1 MTPMNEQRAV
11 VAVIDD
17 DESVREAL
25 QGLLESVALKV
36 ELFGSVDDFL
46 RTSNYHA
53 PNCIVLDLRLPG
65 PSGLDLQ
72 AQLAGANSPTP
83 IVFITAHGDIRMSV
97 RAMKAGAIE
106 FLAKPLQEQEL
117 LDAVRKGIERDRV
130 RRAEEQA
137 IAELRTRFASLTP
150 REKEVMALLT
160 AGRLNKQI
168 AGQMG
173 TSEMTARVH
182 RNQIMHKM
190 RAQSLA
196 DLVRIA
202 DKLDGP
208 STKQSLI

>member
-1 MTPMNEQRAV
+1 MNEERAV

-46 RTSNYHA
+46 RTRKSHA
-53 PNCIVLDLRLPG
+53 PNCIVLDVRLPG

-117 LDAVRKGIERDRV
+117 LDAVRNGIERDRV

-137 IAELRTRFASLTP
+137 IAELRNRFASLTP
-150 REKEVMALLT
+150 REKEVMALL
-160 AGRLNKQI
+160 AEGRLNKQI

-182 RNQIMHKM
+182 RNQVMHKM
-190 RAQSLA
+190 GAQSLA
-196 DLVRIA
+196 DLVRMA